1 MCRYPLNKMEGLRKK
16 KKKHLL
22 EVGRALMFSRNI
34 PQFLWGEAILTTT
47 YLINCMPSKSLNLK
61 VPIDL
66 LKQAFPSVNFFGSLP
81 HRVFGCATFVHV
93 HRKDRSK
100 LESRA
105 LKCVFV
111 GYSSNQKGYKC
122 FHPLTRR
129 TFVTMDVKFFE
140 SLSYYS
146 QVSFQEEGRV
156 ENLSY
161 LTQNEP
167 TTIVLLCLLEFIQA
181 ETDFREQI
189 ENENQGQ

>member
-1 MCRYPLNKMEGLRKK
+1 
-16 KKKHLL
+16 
-22 EVGRALMFSRNI
+22 
-34 PQFLWGEAILTTT
+34 
-47 YLINCMPSKSLNLK
+47 
-61 VPIDL
+61 
-66 LKQAFPSVNFFGSLP
+66 
-81 HRVFGCATFVHV
+81 
-93 HRKDRSK
+93 
-100 LESRA
+100 
-105 LKCVFV
+105 
-111 GYSSNQKGYKC
+111 
-122 FHPLTRR
+122 
-129 TFVTMDVKFFE
+129 MDVKFFE

>member
-1 MCRYPLNKMEGLRKK
+1 MEWLRKK